1 MSEEYF
7 PRKRLYGSQGT
18 YRALLAVNL
27 VSTAAQ
33 LSFHTVC
40 KNSAPPHGASKLK
53 ELAGA

>member
-33 LSFHTVC
+33 LSFHTVW
-40 KNSAPPHGASKLK
+40 
-53 ELAGA
+53 